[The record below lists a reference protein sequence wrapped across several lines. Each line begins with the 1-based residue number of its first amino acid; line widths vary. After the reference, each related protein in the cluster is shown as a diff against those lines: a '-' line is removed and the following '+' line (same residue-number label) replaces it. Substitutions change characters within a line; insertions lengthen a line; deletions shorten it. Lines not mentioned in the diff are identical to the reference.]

1 MRVVL
6 DTNMVVSALSF
17 PGNERLVLELA
28 LRGRFEFYLSRFIL
42 EEVAGVLVRKFGW
55 GEERTTEAVLVLETA
70 ANVIE
75 PPRLPEVIEGGHADN
90 RVLDCAV
97 AASADYLITGDRRHL
112 LPIGE
117 HRGARIVNAP
127 RFLSELGA

>member
-1 MRVVL
+1 M
-6 DTNMVVSALSF
+6 
-17 PGNERLVLELA
+17 
-28 LRGRFEFYLSRFIL
+28 
-42 EEVAGVLVRKFGW
+42 LVRKFGW
-55 GEERTTEAVLVLETA
+55 GEERTTEAVLVLKTA

-75 PPRLPEVIEGGHADN
+75 PPRLPEVIEGGHANN

-117 HRGARIVNAP
+117 HRDARIINAP
-127 RFLSELGA
+127 RFLSELGT